1 MGWSGVERGGGWC
14 EGLECGSHSI
24 SLNHS
29 IVAELAKQT
38 VLRFF
43 SEESINRYFG
53 VFSPIR
59 HLSVI

>member
-1 MGWSGVERGGGWC
+1 M

-38 VLRFF
+38 VLRFI
-43 SEESINRYFG
+43 SEKSIDRLFG
-53 VFSPIR
+53 VFT
-59 HLSVI
+59 LSEIFQ